1 MNCER
6 LHRVINELCENKG
19 VTQIKA
25 LEESGVGKN
34 FLWSVKNRG
43 STPSVEKLE
52 ALSAYF
58 GVSIDYLVGNTD
70 YPYIATANNAMRLNT
85 QAAELS
91 EREIA
96 VALAYR
102 NCPAAQPSVDYI
114 LGLNQDEHQNISV
127 AAKGGHFTA
136 VADKAKTDSAV
147 SEAFDELNDQIKKK
161 Y

>member
-1 MNCER
+1 MELNR
-6 LHRVINELCENKG
+6 ILHVLKEQCSKKG
-19 VTQIKA
+19 VTQKEALAKSGAGEKFAQNIKA
-25 LEESGVGKN
+25 
-34 FLWSVKNRG
+34 G
-43 STPSVEKLE
+43 STPSIEKLQ
-52 ALSAYF
+52 ALAKYF

-70 YPYIATANNAMRLNT
+70 YPYIVTVNNAMRINT

-127 AAKGGHFTA
+127 AAKGGHITA

>member
-1 MNCER
+1 MDFDR
-6 LHRVINELCENKG
+6 LQNVIQKLCDKRG
-19 VTQIKA
+19 IKPRTA
-25 LEESGVGKN
+25 YEESGVGRSFYDNIRKG
-34 FLWSVKNRG
+34 SV
-43 STPSVEKLE
+43 PSVEKLQ
-52 ALSAYF
+52 ALAVYF
-58 GVSIDYLVGNTD
+58 NVSVDYLIGNTD

-85 QAAELS
+85 QTAELS

-147 SEAFDELNDQIKKK
+147 SEAFEELNEQIKKK

>member
-1 MNCER
+1 MDLNKI
-6 LHRVINELCENKG
+6 LIVIKEQCSIKG
-19 VTQIKA
+19 ITQK
-25 LEESGVGKN
+25 
-34 FLWSVKNRG
+34 
-43 STPSVEKLE
+43 E
-52 ALSAYF
+52 ALAQSGAGDKFVQHIKSGSAPSIEKCQALAKYF

-70 YPYIATANNAMRLNT
+70 YPYIATANKAMPLNA
-85 QAAELS
+85 QATELS

-102 NCPAAQPSVDYI
+102 NCPAAQPSIDYI
-114 LGLNQDEHQNISV
+114 LGLNRDERQDISV

-147 SEAFDELNDQIKKK
+147 SEAFEELNEQIKKK

>member
-1 MNCER
+1 MNYDILLSRIEK
-6 LHRVINELCENKG
+6 LSQEKG
-19 VTQIKA
+19 ILKTYAYIQ
-25 LEESGVGKN
+25 SGVGKDFGAN
-34 FLWSVKNRG
+34 IAKKSK
-43 STPSVEKLE
+43 PSIEKIQ
-52 ALSAYF
+52 ALATYF

-70 YPYIATANNAMRLNT
+70 YPYIATANKAMPLNA
-85 QAAELS
+85 QATELS

-102 NCPAAQPSVDYI
+102 NCPAAQPSIDYI
-114 LGLNQDEHQNISV
+114 LGLNRDEHQDISV

-147 SEAFDELNDQIKKK
+147 SEAFEELNEQIKKK